1 VIKLLFGVLI
11 VAAIAGRFW
20 QVRRRAARLR
30 NEILDVFNRAFCSD
44 EALSIAEI
52 RFDIAQN
59 RRRFEYRTQTVPQWD
74 APHWDPDPVQHHP
87 EPILLS
93 EALWELV
100 SSGDLMK
107 DKDGRY
113 RLPIPELQ

>member
-44 EALSIAEI
+44 EA
-52 RFDIAQN
+52 N